1 MRLYLRVLPTP
12 VEITTDLEP
21 APETPKTRFISK
33 VIKKIAA
40 DTEKDIV
47 SLFLI
52 LVSGDLET
60 IFFLSKKYH
69 CGPVWAVKLDGYA
82 LYRLGIKFTISQHL
96 RSSFGDFC
104 R

>member
-21 APETPKTRFISK
+21 APETPKTRSISK

-60 IFFLSKKYH
+60 IFFISTKYH
-69 CGPVWAVKLDGYA
+69 CGPVWAVKLDGYCIVPIE
-82 LYRLGIKFTISQHL
+82 Y
-96 RSSFGDFC
+96 
-104 R
+104 